1 LHFSHSRFR
10 FFLYF
15 SIVIFKELIKDEG
28 EISMKTI
35 IITGAGSGLG
45 KELSLLFS
53 QQGYH
58 VLLTG
63 RSVGNLSAVK
73 EEIEKAGGV
82 ADYVVL
88 NVQKEADI
96 LNRVNEISMNHKVV
110 GLVNNAGVGRFGP
123 FGNITQQEISEMLD
137 TNVLGTILMTKAVL
151 PLLQEQGEGLLIN
164 IISTAGLRGK
174 VNEAVYA
181 ASKFAVRGF
190 TESLQKEYENSP
202 INIKAVYM
210 GGMDTPFWEGS
221 NHIEDAS
228 RFRSAKEVAKM
239 IIEQIDQ
246 DEIIIESKKS

>member
-1 LHFSHSRFR
+1 MK
-10 FFLYF
+10 
-15 SIVIFKELIKDEG
+15 SIIV
-28 EISMKTI
+28 
-35 IITGAGSGLG
+35 TGAGSGLG

-53 QQGYH
+53 HQGYH

-63 RSVGNLSAVK
+63 RSVDKLSAVK
-73 EEIEKAGGV
+73 TEIEQAGGM

-88 NVQKEADI
+88 DIEKESDI
-96 LNRVNEISMNHKVV
+96 LKGVEEINKNYKIF
-110 GLVNNAGVGRFGP
+110 GLVNNAGVGHFGP
-123 FGNITQQEISEMLD
+123 FVKITEQEINEMLH
-137 TNVLGTILMTKAVL
+137 TNVFGTIFMTKAVL
-151 PLLQEQGEGLLIN
+151 PLLQEQGEGLLMN

-174 VNEAVYA
+174 VNETVYA

-221 NHIEDAS
+221 NHVADTS
-228 RFRSAKEVAKM
+228 RFRSAKQVAEM
-239 IIEQIDQ
+239 IIEQIDH